1 MISIAGTQTIASLS
15 ISQSSPTRSIH
26 STNSSHPQAARLS
39 RRTPS
44 IISAVPVPSHDQRR
58 QCECHD
64 LFKEIVPYV
73 EAWRWQKETVER
85 ISASLARG
93 EEPPNSVV
101 LLQHSPVY
109 TMGTRSSD
117 AYLRF
122 DKNHPPFELHQTERG
137 GEVTY
142 HGPGQLVMYPIVNL
156 RQQKMDLHWYLRML
170 EEVVIR
176 ALWSSCSLRASR
188 VDGLTGVWVGDSK
201 VAAIGVRVSR
211 WITYHG
217 LAVNVNTDLAP
228 FQNIVP
234 CGLVGRPVGSV
245 KQLLHTVNL
254 SSAQGTRPSKAI
266 DSDSPWFMEDA
277 TILDQVHQ
285 SLLVEFAEVFQ
296 MDLVAPVNNGPV
308 TINAIVQEKN
318 S

>member
-1 MISIAGTQTIASLS
+1 MITIAGTQRTGFLS
-15 ISQSSPTRSIH
+15 FFQSSPTRSTH
-26 STNSSHPQAARLS
+26 STNSFHPQAAGLS
-39 RRTPS
+39 RRTPN
-44 IISAVPVPSHDQRR
+44 ITSALFVPSRDQRR

-85 ISASLARG
+85 ISASVARG

-176 ALWSSCSLRASR
+176 ALWSSFSLRASR
-188 VDGLTGVWVGDSK
+188 VDGLTGVWIGDFK

-217 LAVNVNTDLAP
+217 LALNVSTDLAP
-228 FQNIVP
+228 FERIVP
-234 CGLVGRPVGSV
+234 CGIADRPVGSV
-245 KQLLHTVNL
+245 KQLLHAANL
-254 SSAQGTRPSKAI
+254 ICAQDTGPSKVI
-266 DSDSPWFMEDA
+266 DSYSSWVMEDA
-277 TILDQVHQ
+277 AILDQVHQ

-296 MDLVAPVNNGPV
+296 MDLVAPFNKGPM
-308 TINAIVQEKN
+308 TKYATKQEKY
-318 S
+318 